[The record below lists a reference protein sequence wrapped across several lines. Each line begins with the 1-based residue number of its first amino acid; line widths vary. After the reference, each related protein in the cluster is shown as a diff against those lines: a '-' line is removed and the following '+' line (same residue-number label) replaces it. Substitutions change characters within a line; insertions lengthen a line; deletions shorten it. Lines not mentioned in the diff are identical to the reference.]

1 MGRELGPGFQRRP
14 PRGWLPA
21 RAFPIERE
29 LLDHYHDGTG
39 GAPLIET
46 AHRYRFTWEVRVGDR
61 APLSFTE
68 VRNAPVWVRRD
79 SPAGSRWYKPRLR
92 ASYGLMA
99 NVGVPGFVDPQD
111 PTRLWVDWDAAYE
124 EHEQAWEQQGRVDR
138 EIARREGGLEYV
150 THRILNPLQGKASA
164 DDAAA
169 VQEELERRHE
179 RDERILAEG
188 RERARE
194 LGFGP
199 VEAGSEQAR
208 RIAQLRRLQREGRR
222 VKGVIVGQVDTGRT
236 VADQPLIEVTIEI
249 DDGDGKRR
257 VVYEHIWGARAA
269 ATFKP
274 GRRVKVTV
282 DPADPDV
289 VEIG

>member
-1 MGRELGPGFQRRP
+1 MGYELGPGFQRRP
-14 PRGWLPA
+14 PHGWVPA
-21 RAFPIERE
+21 RAFPVERE
-29 LLDHYHDGTG
+29 LLDQYHDGTG

-46 AHRYRFTWEVRVGDR
+46 SHRYRFTWEVRVGDR
-61 APLSFTE
+61 APVSFTE
-68 VRNAPVWVRRD
+68 VRNAPVWVRRH

-99 NVGVPGFVDPQD
+99 KVGVPAFVDPED
-111 PTRLWVDWDAAYE
+111 LTRLWVDWDAAYV
-124 EHEQAWEQQGRVDR
+124 EHEAAWEQKGRVDR
-138 EIARREGGLEYV
+138 ELARREGGLEYV

-169 VQEELERRHE
+169 VEEEAERRRE
-179 RDERILAEG
+179 RDERIVAEG

-194 LGFGP
+194 MGFGP
-199 VEAGSEQAR
+199 VEAGGEQAR
-208 RIAQLRRLQREGRR
+208 RMAQLRRLHREGRKA
-222 VKGVIVGQVDTGRT
+222 KGVILGQVDTGRT
-236 VADQPLIEVTIEI
+236 VADQPVIAVTIEV
-249 DDGDGKRR
+249 DDGGEKRQ

-274 GRRVKVTV
+274 GRRVKLNV